1 MDSPESDSTESA
13 CCDIDGEDPNDPEW
27 TVADDR
33 DTEKEKIRPTAK
45 RQDKTLNKYSMST
58 SSLLYTEAT
67 CQLLYIPVGHVTC
80 TLS

>member
-33 DTEKEKIRPTAK
+33 DTEKERIRPTAK
-45 RQDKTLNKYSMST
+45 RQDETLNKYIV
-58 SSLLYTEAT
+58 SSLLYAEAT
-67 CQLLYIPVGHVTC
+67 CQLLYIPVAHVTC